1 METPFHFFANLI
13 DPRYKGSSLTH
24 QQRDSGYEFFDEYLK
39 ILNLGDSEESVLRTF
54 QSFRSKSGKMH

>member
-24 QQRDSGYEFFDEYLK
+24 QQRDSGYRFFDQFLK
-39 ILNLGDSEESVLRTF
+39 ILNLEESEKSVLRTF
-54 QSFRSKSGKMH
+54 QTFR